1 MGRNPTNFLVGYAY
15 ISRRRATLRERGSAL
30 LTAVIIVMVLLS
42 ISGIFFTTVIYQA
55 KNEASE
61 EKALKAYYMAE
72 AGINYGAAEVL
83 NHPTVYFQPELT
95 APLHGPK
102 VPLANGYGGLF
113 DVTIVTDTSV
123 SPNTFI
129 VTSTGYYPDRSGVRR
144 IMKAQYTFPQ

>member
-1 MGRNPTNFLVGYAY
+1 M
-15 ISRRRATLRERGSAL
+15 RERGSAL

-55 KNEASE
+55 KIETSE
-61 EKALKAYYMAE
+61 EKALRAYYMAE

-83 NHPTVYFQPELT
+83 NYPIDYFQSNPT
-95 APLHGPK
+95 SQLHGPE
-102 VPLANGYGGLF
+102 VPWPNSYGGFF
-113 DVTIVTDTSV
+113 DVNIVTDTSV